1 MLVVYQQ
8 LAIPGVDVDHLKI
21 TAAPSDW
28 PRWVFVQSFRV
39 LYNLSGF
46 CVVFWGV
53 VYYDWGFV

>member
-28 PRWVFVQSFRV
+28 PRWVFVQSSPGR
-39 LYNLSGF
+39 
-46 CVVFWGV
+46 C
-53 VYYDWGFV
+53 